1 MSFILLEVSFEL
13 KSGALGDMLKQRCVD
28 RAVALP
34 PILACKS
41 KKLHKMM
48 GIAPSD
54 IDKWSRILFPLSFF
68 CFNLMYWIIYLHV
81 SNEVASDLV
90 YLDNIYE

>member
-1 MSFILLEVSFEL
+1 MLFAEVRDMSLAS
-13 KSGALGDMLKQRCVD
+13 

-68 CFNLMYWIIYLHV
+68 CFNLMYWVIYLHV
-81 SNEVASDLV
+81 SNEVAEDLV
-90 YLDNIYE
+90 YLDNIWE

>member
-1 MSFILLEVSFEL
+1 
-13 KSGALGDMLKQRCVD
+13 MLRQLYLVRP
-28 RAVALP
+28 VALP
-34 PILACKS
+34 HILASKS

-90 YLDNIYE
+90 YLDELYP

>member
-1 MSFILLEVSFEL
+1 MAACGGGN
-13 KSGALGDMLKQRCVD
+13 KSVAS

-68 CFNLMYWIIYLHV
+68 CFNLMYWVIYLHV
-81 SNEVASDLV
+81 SNEVAEDLV
-90 YLDNIYE
+90 YLDNIWE